1 MKRVEV
7 ALSPYL
13 EGDELIID
21 LSVGD
26 TILNPVRVPFSE
38 LIDEYVQYHSEMFE
52 NSIAEANIQDAKR
65 LAGILRL
72 AANTLES
79 AIA

>member
-1 MKRVEV
+1 MKKVEV

-26 TILNPVRVPFSE
+26 DILTPVRVPFSE
-38 LIDEYVQYHSEMFE
+38 LIDEYVRYHSEMFE